1 MTAQKKAGKNAK
13 SEEETRTLSHF
24 SKSEIRYWSECV
36 FRKGYTRDGHR
47 RYTKEWYARMQHAG
61 QRDFFPLQTSNKAAA
76 STKARDIYIF
86 LAANGWE
93 ATLARHKKTK
103 TVISSQNSEKQ
114 CTVGEHLLA
123 VCRQALRLTL
133 TCLLAMLLHGR

>member
-1 MTAQKKAGKNAK
+1 MQAGCNMPV
-13 SEEETRTLSHF
+13 EETF
-24 SKSEIRYWSECV
+24 
-36 FRKGYTRDGHR
+36 FRCR
-47 RYTKEWYARMQHAG
+47 RPTI
-61 QRDFFPLQTSNKAAA
+61 AAA

-123 VCRQALRLTL
+123 VCR
-133 TCLLAMLLHGR
+133 

>member
-1 MTAQKKAGKNAK
+1 
-13 SEEETRTLSHF
+13 
-24 SKSEIRYWSECV
+24 
-36 FRKGYTRDGHR
+36 
-47 RYTKEWYARMQHAG
+47 MQHAG

-93 ATLARHKKTK
+93 ATSARHKKTK